1 MLSLTS
7 TLHCRGSNK
16 AMQPKRIHSVLL
28 KVQLSDVKKK
38 NSFVYLSWI
47 VSYLLESCVF
57 PLNAPTLAHTNT
69 SSNMQYIYVLR
80 RPCEISQQNH
90 IDLIEEASFIICC
103 FHKKPFKTEIF
114 WKLIAPSPD
123 PTVVGGDTL
132 TCGECKK
139 DFRLQELTLF
149 IQHKALNTCRY
160 FSCWHSCTEI

>member
-1 MLSLTS
+1 MRHIKLVQIEIYYQNISILFGSKYNLQCGEKYSFIFLSFIF
-7 TLHCRGSNK
+7 HE
-16 AMQPKRIHSVLL
+16 I
-28 KVQLSDVKKK
+28 
-38 NSFVYLSWI
+38 I
-47 VSYLLESCVF
+47 SYPLDSCVF
-57 PLNAPTLAHTNT
+57 SLNTPTLAHTNT

-80 RPCEISQQNH
+80 RPCEISQQSH

-103 FHKKPFKTEIF
+103 FHKKLFKKEIF
-114 WKLIAPSPD
+114 WNLIVPSPD

-160 FSCWHSCTEI
+160 FSC